1 MDLLLHFRALVRVAE
16 LGGFSAAAR
25 ALNASQPSVSRQ
37 LADLE
42 ARMGARL
49 LHRSPSG
56 VALTEEGRAFLG
68 AARAALLSFNWSP
81 QHLSALI
88 AAPHQELRLAFSNRA
103 SCAASR

>member
-1 MDLLLHFRALVRVAE
+1 MPPLAARQIAPRPEGPDPLSGWRRRPTSAGMDLLLHFRALVRVAE

-68 AARAALLSFNWSP
+68 AA
-81 QHLSALI
+81 
-88 AAPHQELRLAFSNRA
+88 
-103 SCAASR
+103 CT